1 MVLKVLIDVC
11 FICALEL
18 LFKIYLDYNREKMS
32 VEKNFFTIGSP
43 DKLIAFL
50 KIKNKNLF
58 FGNPQQI
65 FSWLKLTIETLEK
78 DVKYIQS

>member
-1 MVLKVLIDVC
+1 
-11 FICALEL
+11 
-18 LFKIYLDYNREKMS
+18 MS

-43 DKLIAFL
+43 DKLIAL
-50 KIKNKNLF
+50 WKLKNKNLF

-78 DVKYIQS
+78 GVKYIQS

>member
-1 MVLKVLIDVC
+1 
-11 FICALEL
+11 
-18 LFKIYLDYNREKMS
+18 MS

-43 DKLIAFL
+43 DKLIAFWKL
-50 KIKNKNLF
+50 QNKNLF

-78 DVKYIQS
+78 GVKYIQS